1 VVLAFAVTFFAA
13 AIELGASQSSGSLF
27 LSSDAVHLLAH
38 GVIFGVLFVG
48 PGGAREDIAT
58 MVVLFV
64 VLVIGAGIL
73 WESVEGLLSPGPL
86 PDARLMLVSLAGLAA
101 NLTSAF
107 LFRRPSGDRPPFRVA
122 LVHELADG
130 TLTLVALAGA
140 GCIALFGWHWVDP
153 GLSLSIGVWL
163 EAWAIRLLVRRFR
176 AGPDAWAHEH
186 P

>member
-1 VVLAFAVTFFAA
+1 VLAFSVTFLAA
-13 AIELGASQSSGSLF
+13 AIELGASHSSGSLF
-27 LSSDAVHLLAH
+27 LTADAVHLLAH
-38 GVIFGVLFVG
+38 GVIFGVLFVR
-48 PGGAREDIAT
+48 PGGAREDVAT
-58 MVVLFV
+58 MVVLAV

-73 WESVEGLLSPGPL
+73 WDSLDGLLHRGPL
-86 PDARLMLVSLAGLAA
+86 PDPLLMLVSLAGLAA

-130 TLTLVALAGA
+130 ALTVVALGGA

-163 EAWAIRLLVRRFR
+163 ELWTLRLLLRRFR
-176 AGPDAWAHEH
+176 QGPDSWAHEH